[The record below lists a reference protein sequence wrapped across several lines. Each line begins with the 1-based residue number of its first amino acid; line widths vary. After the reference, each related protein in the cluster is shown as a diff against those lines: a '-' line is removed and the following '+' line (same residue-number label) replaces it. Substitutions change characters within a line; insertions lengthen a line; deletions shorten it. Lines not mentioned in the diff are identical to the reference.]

1 MKKALALILALVM
14 MLALSACGSSS
25 APAATPAPTPAP
37 TEEPKAEELKSYQ
50 LVGVYAE
57 EGQGAAQMTAA
68 FMVNLNEDGT
78 AVVDRYRYLTYD
90 VSDFAANTGYDVDF
104 MKGTWKPVQKDGIDC
119 LQVKLAVEN
128 ADGTTSN
135 DQTAYA
141 YEIAGTYSF
150 DLTFP
155 IVPGMSYSRTTTLE
169 GGETKQFADG
179 NALIAAYAAEPELPE
194 SIAQFTTE
202 DNSGTVYLQA
212 DGTALF
218 YVGYDKAAEGTWSA
232 ADGALTLNLGGED
245 VAVTVDGNAA
255 SAAYSRDR
263 GDGQMVD
270 YALSC
275 ADISALASAEAP
287 AEEPAAEGEAAPAEE
302 TAEGEANA
310 EAAPAEEAAPANVYS
325 MPLNLAGNET
335 TLTVELIDDTTA
347 KMTAFMGFDC
357 TYEKIG
363 SAVVLTPVEEPAE
376 TKGQIWGAVKHAFL
390 LNEEDKSLTALEGAY
405 KAGELAF
412 YLLDETNMKAEYPAY
427 SFGKEGFTYTLAD
440 GVLKVTAP
448 DADALG
454 AFAQVWDA
462 MGAAEWTVDGNTVT
476 AVAAEEAPAEEAEA
490 K

>member
-68 FMVNLNEDGT
+68 FMCNLNEDGT
-78 AVVDRYRYLTYD
+78 AVVDRYRFLTYD

-141 YEIAGTYSF
+141 YEIAGNYSF

-218 YVGYDKAAEGTWSA
+218 YVGYEKAVEGTWSA

-263 GDGQMVD
+263 GDGVMAD

-275 ADISALASAEAP
+275 ADISVLASAA
-287 AEEPAAEGEAAPAEE
+287 PAAEGE
-302 TAEGEANA
+302 A
-310 EAAPAEEAAPANVYS
+310 EAAPAEEAAPSNVYS
-325 MPLNLAGNET
+325 MPINLGGTEGTA
-335 TLTVELIDDTTA
+335 TLELVDDTNA
-347 KMTAFMGFDC
+347 KFAAFMNFDC

-376 TKGQIWGAVKHAFL
+376 TKGQIWGAVKHAYL
-390 LNEEDKSLTALEGAY
+390 LNDEDMSLTALEGAY

-427 SFGKEGFTYTLAD
+427 SFGKDGFTYTLAD
-440 GVLKVTAP
+440 GKLTVTAP
-448 DADALG
+448 DAEALG

-462 MGAAEWTVDGNTVT
+462 MGAAEWTVDGNAVT